1 MDVIHVPSELVW
13 IEWCEAPWEREL
25 SCYGFSVAAHNSRA
39 AGRRGALVC
48 SSPDGR
54 RGLVRTFCSRGDS
67 ECVQDFAF
75 GDQPIS
81 RVGDHL
87 EGVTGGAVGD
97 DS

>member
-1 MDVIHVPSELVW
+1 MPAARHTSADMTPAVAVAEISVPVA
-13 IEWCEAPWEREL
+13 IAPGRI
-25 SCYGFSVAAHNSRA
+25 VRA
-39 AGRRGALVC
+39 AGVDVGVDRRA
-48 SSPDGR
+48 
-54 RGLVRTFCSRGDS
+54 
-67 ECVQDFAF
+67 VQDFAL